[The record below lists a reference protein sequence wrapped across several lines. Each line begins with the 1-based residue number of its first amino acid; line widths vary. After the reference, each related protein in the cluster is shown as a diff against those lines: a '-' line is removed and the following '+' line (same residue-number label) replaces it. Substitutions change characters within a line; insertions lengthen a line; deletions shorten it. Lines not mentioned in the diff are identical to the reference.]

1 MKIDYVG
8 RHLALDDVMRSHTEE
23 KLGRVLRFLAEPV
36 EAHVTLDIERHRK
49 IAEIH
54 LKHRHGSLHARE
66 ENTDVLEAIGL
77 ASDHLERQA
86 KRARKRSV
94 DRRRRAGR
102 VAAEARHWPV
112 DVLSRESVQHGAL
125 PRVIRSSKL
134 EIKPMTLDEAALRLE
149 TSRNGFVVF
158 FDAESD
164 RLSVLYKRRDD
175 NYGLIAPEV

>member
-8 RHLALDDVMRSHTEE
+8 RHLALDDVVRNRAEE
-23 KLGRVLRFLAEPV
+23 KLGRVVRFLAEPV
-36 EAHVTLDIERHRK
+36 AAHVTLDAERHRK

-54 LKHRHGSLHARE
+54 LRHRHGSLHARE
-66 ENTDVLEAIGL
+66 EHSDLLEAIGQ
-77 ASDHLERQA
+77 ASDQLERQA
-86 KRARKRSV
+86 KRVRKRSV
-94 DRRRRAGR
+94 DRRRRANR
-102 VAAEARHWPV
+102 EEAAARHWPV
-112 DVLSRESVQHGAL
+112 DVLARESVQRGAL
-125 PRVIRSSKL
+125 PQIIRSSKI

-158 FDAESD
+158 LDAESD